1 MGFGRYVMNSNGMAF
16 SAMEITKSLQD
27 AVKAHFVR
35 NASHLRQLVR
45 NSATSNV
52 GIWHYHGNV
61 TEDTL
66 VRNSSGGMNLE
77 KELDRCL
84 SFIN

>member
-1 MGFGRYVMNSNGMAF
+1 MNRNGMAF

-27 AVKAHFVR
+27 VVKAHFVR
-35 NASHLRQLVR
+35 NASQLRQLVR
-45 NSATSNV
+45 SSATSNV

-77 KELDRCL
+77 KELDKCL

>member
-1 MGFGRYVMNSNGMAF
+1 MGFGRYVWNSDRMAF
-16 SAMEITKSLQD
+16 SAVDITKNLQD
-27 AVKAHFVR
+27 VVRAHFLR
-35 NASHLRQLVR
+35 NASQLQQLVR

-52 GIWHYHGNV
+52 GILHYNGNR

-77 KELDRCL
+77 KELARCL
-84 SFIN
+84 SFLN